1 MVAATTTGARAGTG
15 TLKPK
20 ERGGMFELADTAAVA
35 SELEQA
41 VHQLRSISR
50 RVAEAAIAAPHRDA
64 SGWDGL
70 TAWAYQHCLDQ
81 LSRDLEVAQELLRS
95 ATDLTA
101 VGIFEL
107 GGHA

>member
-1 MVAATTTGARAGTG
+1 
-15 TLKPK
+15 
-20 ERGGMFELADTAAVA
+20 MFELAETTAVA

-41 VHQLRSISR
+41 LHQLRSISG
-50 RVAEAAIAAPHRDA
+50 RVADVASAAPRRDA

-70 TAWAYQHCLDQ
+70 AAWAYQHALDQ

-101 VGIFEL
+101 LGLFEL